1 MSVAVAEPTIAIT
14 ADQRAELRSTGM
26 LAVPGALAPP
36 AVSRLTSALDHIQSE
51 ERARAKLGDG
61 DAMHLL
67 GGIGRDA
74 AFLELLDHPA
84 AFPIIWGE
92 LGWNIHVHHCH
103 LHVTP
108 PRPAP
113 RRRPVWRWH
122 QDGGRQN
129 LDLDSSPR
137 PRMSLKVAYWLS
149 DLAAPGRGH
158 MLVIPGSHLRNTL
171 ARQRLPDGG
180 FVDPPGAIPVLA

>member
-26 LAVPGALAPP
+26 LAVPGALSPP
-36 AVSRLTSALDHIQSE
+36 AVSRLTSALDRIQSE

-84 AFPIIWGE
+84 AFPII
-92 LGWNIHVHHCH
+92 
-103 LHVTP
+103 
-108 PRPAP
+108 
-113 RRRPVWRWH
+113 
-122 QDGGRQN
+122 
-129 LDLDSSPR
+129 
-137 PRMSLKVAYWLS
+137 
-149 DLAAPGRGH
+149 
-158 MLVIPGSHLRNTL
+158 
-171 ARQRLPDGG
+171 
-180 FVDPPGAIPVLA
+180 